1 MLDVF
6 LDGAFFWFVSI
17 SGVGFFFG
25 FDDEASLG
33 FPWWGDFCGHG
44 FSSMMRGLGGL
55 KKLGFWIIVV

>member
-25 FDDEASLG
+25 FDDEASLDL
-33 FPWWGDFCGHG
+33 PWWGDFCGHG
-44 FSSMMRGLGGL
+44 FSSMM
-55 KKLGFWIIVV
+55 VVWVV